1 MSLSKLWSRGLIARV
16 KNYTNPKG
24 RSGFLKR
31 YLFLHLHVQCVK
43 QLRGHQNTVSSVL
56 ARNNSQQIVSGSHDG
71 TLRVWDVGEG
81 ELSVLWMCLFIW
93 FYSGDLW
100 KY

>member
-1 MSLSKLWSRGLIARV
+1 M
-16 KNYTNPKG
+16 
-24 RSGFLKR
+24 
-31 YLFLHLHVQCVK
+31 FLHLHVQCVK

-81 ELSVLWMCLFIW
+81 ELFMSVYLVLFRGISENIRNLSW
-93 FYSGDLW
+93 IHSYSNLTSRSST
-100 KY
+100 KFQFSL